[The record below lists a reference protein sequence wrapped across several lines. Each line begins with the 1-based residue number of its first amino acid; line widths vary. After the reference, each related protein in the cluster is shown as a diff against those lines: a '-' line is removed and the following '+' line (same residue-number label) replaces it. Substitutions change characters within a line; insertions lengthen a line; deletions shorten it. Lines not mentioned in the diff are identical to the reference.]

1 MTVSIELTKEYGY
14 VVLTVVAYAF
24 LNFWMS
30 FQVGGARKKYV
41 PPRHTSPVR
50 PDSVALRRNL
60 TRISFFDDVLFR
72 YKVPYPNMYAIE
84 SENKD
89 AKLFN
94 CVQRGHQNSLEN
106 MPMFFV
112 TVLLGGLQH
121 PVIAAALGV
130 LYILARFFY
139 FKGYATGVPENRLK
153 LGGFNFLAIIGLIL
167 CTASFGINL
176 VIRETI

>member
-30 FQVGGARKKYV
+30 FQVGGARKKY
-41 PPRHTSPVR
+41 
-50 PDSVALRRNL
+50 
-60 TRISFFDDVLFR
+60 
-72 YKVPYPNMYAIE
+72 KVPYPNMYAIE

-94 CVQRGHQNSLEN
+94 CVQNSLEN